1 MRKFTV
7 LVVLATVIIIGIVA
21 IVSKDTANASNPT
34 ASVVSQNPTKSD
46 SLTSGTIDGAKNP
59 EKIPDHV
66 AYALLFDLIAGRETE
81 AERNRIRAYLRQTGL
96 GDSDANAMIAAAE
109 EYQRRET
116 VLAQQ
121 ADRIKSRTHPN
132 HQPLT
137 IEEKSQLKQLQNQH
151 RALVQGMVASLHY
164 RLSTDGLSKVRQH
177 VSERVKRKTK
187 MSAELESQ

>member
-1 MRKFTV
+1 MRYQRNTV
-7 LVVLATVIIIGIVA
+7 
-21 IVSKDTANASNPT
+21 NASKPVAPVANT
-34 ASVVSQNPTKSD
+34 VRQQPTKID
-46 SLTSGTIDGAKNP
+46 STLPGVIDGSKNP

-151 RALVQGMVASLHY
+151 RTLVQGMVASLHY